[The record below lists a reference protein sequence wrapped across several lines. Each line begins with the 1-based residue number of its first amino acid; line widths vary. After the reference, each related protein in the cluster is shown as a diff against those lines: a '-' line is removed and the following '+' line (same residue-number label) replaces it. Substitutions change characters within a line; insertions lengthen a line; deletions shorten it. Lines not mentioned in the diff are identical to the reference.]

1 MKRALGL
8 LFLTFLVSGAG
19 AAPEAVRHRAI
30 ALGGTTVHLVE
41 VPSIYTVKPAIAPV
55 RRTVRAWVQETGALA
70 AVNGGYFNIQ
80 DGQGASYVTVDG
92 TTCQDPHHNELLINN
107 PDLKPYLPR
116 IFDRTEWRVLAG
128 PGGTSWVLAPHSA
141 PIPDGHRL
149 VHALQAGP
157 RLLPQL
163 RLEAEGF
170 TAFGTD
176 AKGRRTLVRDGIGA
190 YRKAPRTA
198 LGLRPDGTM
207 LLVAAVGAKGGGLSL
222 PELRDVLATEGCTE
236 ALNLDGGS
244 STTLVYREGNH
255 MNVIAPPKGEARV
268 RSVLLVLPPH

>member
-1 MKRALGL
+1 MP
-8 LFLTFLVSGAG
+8 
-19 AAPEAVRHRAI
+19 AATEPLKHRTYGFKDAR
-30 ALGGTTVHLVE
+30 VHLVE
-41 VPSIYTVKPAIAPV
+41 VPRTYTVKPAIAPV

-116 IFDRTEWRVLAG
+116 IFDRTEWRVLTG
-128 PGGTSWVLAPHSA
+128 PGGPSWSLAPHSA
-141 PIPDGHRL
+141 PIPNGKRL

-157 RLLPQL
+157 QLLPTL
-163 RLEAEGF
+163 RLEEEGF
-170 TAFGTD
+170 TAYGTD
-176 AKGRRTLVRDGIGA
+176 AKDRRTLVRDGIGA
-190 YRKAPRTA
+190 YRKAARSA
-198 LGLRPDGTM
+198 IGLRPDGTI
-207 LLVAAVGAKGGGLSL
+207 LLVAAVGSKGGGLSL
-222 PELRDVLATEGCTE
+222 PELRDVLAKEGCTE

-244 STTLVYREGNH
+244 STTLVYREGSR

-268 RSVLLVLPPH
+268 RSVLLVLPPR